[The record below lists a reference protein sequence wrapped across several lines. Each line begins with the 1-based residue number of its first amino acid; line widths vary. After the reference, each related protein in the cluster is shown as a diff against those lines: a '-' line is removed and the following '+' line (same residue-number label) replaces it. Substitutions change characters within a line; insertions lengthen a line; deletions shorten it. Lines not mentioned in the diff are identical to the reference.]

1 MNKVINLF
9 NDVILHYQTEIHKK
23 NPSISLN
30 ELQEI
35 WKKLETN
42 TKTIST
48 SNKKEEKEGKK
59 KKTAYQ
65 NFFVIARKN
74 VTKDNSNLKFG
85 EISKIISVQWN
96 SMTPEEKKKYETK
109 EEDIML
115 NYIQKE
121 DSKESYIHLFENT
134 NDEEDT
140 NGNRIDYEEDED
152 EIDIDEE
159 EECEDDDLNFDDIE

>member
-9 NDVILHYQTEIHKK
+9 NDVIQQYQSEIHKK

-30 ELQEI
+30 ELKDI

-42 TKTIST
+42 TKGSITI
-48 SNKKEEKEGKK
+48 NKKDEKDGKK

-74 VTKDNSNLKFG
+74 VTKDNHNLKFG
-85 EISKIISVQWN
+85 EISKLISTQWN
-96 SMTPEEKKKYETK
+96 NMTPEEKKKYETK
-109 EEDIML
+109 DEDIML
-115 NYIQKE
+115 NYIQNE

-134 NDEEDT
+134 NDDEDI

-159 EECEDDDLNFDDIE
+159 DCEDDDLNFDDME

>member
-9 NDVILHYQTEIHKK
+9 NDVILQYQTEIHRK

-30 ELQEI
+30 ELKDI
-35 WKKLETN
+35 WKKLDTN
-42 TKTIST
+42 TKGTVVI
-48 SNKKEEKEGKK
+48 NKKDEKEGKK

-74 VTKDNSNLKFG
+74 VTKDNSKLKFG
-85 EISKIISVQWN
+85 EISKIISSQWN

-115 NYIQKE
+115 NYIQND

-152 EIDIDEE
+152 EIDIDDE
-159 EECEDDDLNFDDIE
+159 EECDDDDLNFDEME